1 MVTAT
6 CYRELTKKVKFKG
19 LSFFSWIILG
29 AISFFVWIIFILWAI
44 HVAIGLYGILFL
56 CEYFDEDIYEII
68 AKNHSI
74 KSSEYYN

>member
-1 MVTAT
+1 MVTAI
-6 CYRELTKKVKFKG
+6 CYRELTKNQNLKVC
-19 LSFFSWIILG
+19 LFFLDYFRCYF
-29 AISFFVWIIFILWAI
+29 FFVWIIFILWAI
-44 HVAIGLYGILFL
+44 PVAIALYGILFL